1 MFFVPTIRSL
11 QAAGHTIFVLCISN
25 GNYEGLGRIRED
37 ELRTSCARLGIPSK
51 HVTIIDHPAMQDGPR
66 NDWSPE
72 LVGNEVCLS
81 ALFAVT
87 VRMSFDDFQI
97 A

>member
-11 QAAGHTIFVLCISN
+11 QAAGHTLFVLCISN

-37 ELRTSCARLGIPSK
+37 ELKTSCARLGIPAK
-51 HVTIIDHPAMQDGPR
+51 HVTIIDHPAMQDGPN

-72 LVGNEVCLS
+72 LVGNEVCPRKTAESEIL
-81 ALFAVT
+81 VQ
-87 VRMSFDDFQI
+87 D
-97 A
+97 